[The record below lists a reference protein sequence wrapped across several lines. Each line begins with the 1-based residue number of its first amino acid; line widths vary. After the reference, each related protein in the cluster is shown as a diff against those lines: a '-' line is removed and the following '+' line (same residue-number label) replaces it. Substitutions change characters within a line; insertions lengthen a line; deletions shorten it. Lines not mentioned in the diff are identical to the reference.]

1 MDTEALETLLA
12 GAEETDSLEFKGAMP
27 WDRNTLA
34 KDILALANVID
45 GGRIIVGV
53 EDETFQR
60 QGLTEEQ
67 AQTYNIDQMR
77 DGIAPFADPR
87 VVFRCEIV
95 SDRAGRRYAVIDVS
109 PFEDVPVIC
118 KRNGADV
125 HAGTVYFRSRSRRP
139 QSARVD
145 SSSDMRDIIERAAAL
160 STRRLRRIGFIPE
173 QQPDDELDAE
183 LGGL

>member
-1 MDTEALETLLA
+1 MHCEINGPRAHEKRAVCYYFLDGVTLWSCVVDTEALETLLA

-67 AQTYNIDQMR
+67 AQTYNIDHMR

-87 VVFRCEIV
+87 VVFRCAIV
-95 SDRAGRRYAVIDVS
+95 SCTPGGR
-109 PFEDVPVIC
+109 
-118 KRNGADV
+118 
-125 HAGTVYFRSRSRRP
+125 
-139 QSARVD
+139 
-145 SSSDMRDIIERAAAL
+145 
-160 STRRLRRIGFIPE
+160 
-173 QQPDDELDAE
+173 
-183 LGGL
+183 